1 MLSEIESYMFSF
13 DTMKAH
19 EKNTFSASQPNMH
32 KKDTKV
38 PLQTLFPKMTPGEQG
53 KFIPRQRDSLFWCF
67 YIAKH
72 GLDNFR
78 LIANYFVQE
87 NNFKI
92 TTVELA
98 RKEKVYLKAFKV
110 KLGLFES
117 QLVNEKQIGFSM
129 LQALC
134 ILYKVNIILVR
145 KRSYLDFC
153 YFPENSAFIIE
164 EIKKS
169 GGGVAY
175 SIEHNATMEKYD
187 GNIKKIKEELWK
199 QESIEKPLRAI
210 SAYKSVDLQNICNRL
225 QLPIINSN
233 GKNKTKTELY
243 SSVIENINL

>member
-1 MLSEIESYMFSF
+1 MLSEIEPYMFSF

-19 EKNTFSASQPNMH
+19 EKNTFSASQLHMH

-38 PLQTLFPKMTPGEQG
+38 PLQTFMPKMTPIEEG

-78 LIANYFVQE
+78 LINNYFVHE

-98 RKEKVYLKAFKV
+98 RKEKAYLKAFKV
-110 KLGLFES
+110 KLVLFES

-164 EIKKS
+164 EKKKS
-169 GGGVAY
+169 GGGIAY
-175 SIEHNATMEKYD
+175 SIDHNATMEKYD

-199 QESIEKPLRAI
+199 QESIEKPLRGV
-210 SAYKSVDLQNICNRL
+210 SAYKVGELQEICNKL
-225 QLPIINSN
+225 QLSVMNIQ
-233 GKNKTKTELY
+233 GKNKTKPELY
-243 SSVIENINL
+243 ASILEELN